1 MAKKSKNISA
11 GTGESDSS
19 YQYINMNRKTS
30 AKKRRE
36 QMAKDFKEAAKNS
49 TF

>member
-1 MAKKSKNISA
+1 MPNKQKTVSAK
-11 GTGESDSS
+11 GESDSN
-19 YQYINMNRKTS
+19 YKYINLNRKTS

-49 TF
+49 PF